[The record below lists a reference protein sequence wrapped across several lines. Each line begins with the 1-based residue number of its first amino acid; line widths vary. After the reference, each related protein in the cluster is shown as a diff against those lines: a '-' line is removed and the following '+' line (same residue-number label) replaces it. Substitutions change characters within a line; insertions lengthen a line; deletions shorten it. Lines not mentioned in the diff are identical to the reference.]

1 MAATTAP
8 TPRHGTR
15 SSPARLAATET
26 NIAYR
31 AADHERWQQLDF
43 IVGIEV
49 HLSNNHTCLGNDGKP
64 HPFYDICDE
73 LKGKYPKDFKFTG
86 WHPHCR
92 CIATTI
98 LKTEAEMDADDEAI
112 LRGEEPADPDT
123 CKNAVTE
130 LPDNFTQ
137 WLADNEER
145 AKTRYSVPYFL
156 RDNLQYVPKEFVES
170 YGARMPYATF
180 AEYEAAMRYNKK
192 HANFSDEIKANNR
205 ELSQVLPVVQ
215 GKIMNTTKADGGNV
229 NPLFDADDNAHSMNC
244 ATCVPTYILRRRGF
258 DVNAGEWVEG
268 KGKVYSLYLD
278 SCQIWK
284 RTDGTTINWQ
294 DSEVIHYKEWVKGRT
309 WNQSWSLKSFI
320 ETTADE
326 PGIYMV
332 RLGWNNGGGHLTVV
346 ELTKEK
352 NLIYYD
358 PQSGK
363 KNWLTLWEGQANPA
377 GCWILRV
384 DDKLIDPSFSEC
396 FVKAK

>member
-1 MAATTAP
+1 M
-8 TPRHGTR
+8 
-15 SSPARLAATET
+15 
-26 NIAYR
+26 
-31 AADHERWQQLDF
+31 
-43 IVGIEV
+43 
-49 HLSNNHTCLGNDGKP
+49 HLSNNHTCLGKDGKP

-112 LRGEEPADPDT
+112 LRGDEPADPDT
-123 CKNAVTE
+123 SENAVTE

-215 GKIMNTTKADGGNV
+215 GKIMDFKQADENRS
-229 NPLFDADDNAHSMNC
+229 NPNFAHPLGDMLGYHDNC
-244 ATCVPTYILRRRGF
+244 QTCTLSYELRRRGF
-258 DVNAGEWVEG
+258 NVEAMPSPYFGKNDVGEFYDFCNQNG
-268 KGKVYSLYLD
+268 LN
-278 SCQIWK
+278 WK
-284 RTDGTTINWQ
+284 
-294 DSEVIHYKEWVKGRT
+294 
-309 WNQSWSLKSFI
+309 
-320 ETTADE
+320 
-326 PGIYMV
+326 
-332 RLGWNNGGGHLTVV
+332 
-346 ELTKEK
+346 
-352 NLIYYD
+352 
-358 PQSGK
+358 
-363 KNWLTLWEGQANPA
+363 
-377 GCWILRV
+377 
-384 DDKLIDPSFSEC
+384 
-396 FVKAK
+396 

>member
-1 MAATTAP
+1 M
-8 TPRHGTR
+8 R

-31 AADHERWQQLDF
+31 TADHERWQQLDF

-49 HLSNNHTCLGNDGKP
+49 QLSNNHTCLGKDGKP

-86 WHPHCR
+86 WHPHSR

-98 LKTEAEMDADDEAI
+98 LKTDAEMDADDEAI
-112 LRGEEPADPDT
+112 LRGDEPADPDT
-123 CKNAVTE
+123 SENAVTE

-229 NPLFDADDNAHSMNC
+229 NPLLMRM
-244 ATCVPTYILRRRGF
+244 I
-258 DVNAGEWVEG
+258 
-268 KGKVYSLYLD
+268 
-278 SCQIWK
+278 
-284 RTDGTTINWQ
+284 
-294 DSEVIHYKEWVKGRT
+294 
-309 WNQSWSLKSFI
+309 
-320 ETTADE
+320 
-326 PGIYMV
+326 M
-332 RLGWNNGGGHLTVV
+332 
-346 ELTKEK
+346 
-352 NLIYYD
+352 LI
-358 PQSGK
+358 
-363 KNWLTLWEGQANPA
+363 A
-377 GCWILRV
+377 
-384 DDKLIDPSFSEC
+384 
-396 FVKAK
+396 